1 MGPSGHWHIVPCD
14 EEDRGDRARG
24 RGRLQVKVAFDHQ
37 TFSLQ
42 RYGGVSRYFFELAS
56 RLPAHGVSEVSVVA
70 PLYINNY
77 LATDSGR
84 RLTRGRY
91 LERINADGL
100 SGLVPGVLLAANR
113 IAAPLAWRGPKPDIV
128 HETFFADKPV
138 GKGRRRVVTVYDMI
152 HELFAEE
159 TLGARKVSRAKRAA
173 VERADHVICIS
184 ENTRQDLVRLHG
196 IDPARTSVVH
206 LGYSLTAEANSAQ
219 PDTAGGRPTLLY
231 VGSRTGYKNFTSL
244 LQAYGSSPVL
254 REFELIAFGGHPLLP
269 DERKEIERLGIADR
283 VRFES
288 GSDRELAARYREA
301 SAFVFPSKYEGF
313 GIPPLEAMSH
323 GCPVVCS
330 NAGSIPEVVGDA
342 GAYFDPNNPEE
353 LRSALEGVAT
363 SEALQ
368 ADLRARGHARLH
380 EFSWDKCAAATA
392 AIYREII

>member
-1 MGPSGHWHIVPCD
+1 
-14 EEDRGDRARG
+14 
-24 RGRLQVKVAFDHQ
+24 VKVAFDHQ

-42 RYGGVSRYFFELAS
+42 RYGGVSRYFFELAT

-77 LATDSGR
+77 LAADSGR

-91 LERINADGL
+91 LSRVNAEGL
-100 SGLVPGVLLAANR
+100 SGVVPGLLLLANQL
-113 IAAPLAWRGPKPDIV
+113 AAPLAWRGANPDII
-128 HETFFADKPV
+128 HETFFAAKPV
-138 GKGRRRVVTVYDMI
+138 GKARRRVVTVYDMI

-184 ENTRQDLVRLHG
+184 ENTRQDLVRLFG
-196 IDPARTSVVH
+196 VDPARTSVVH
-206 LGYSLTAEANSAQ
+206 LGYSLTAQADPPHADSG
-219 PDTAGGRPTLLY
+219 DGRPTLLY
-231 VGSRTGYKNFTSL
+231 VGSRTGYKNFTTL

-254 REFELIAFGGHPLLP
+254 REFELIAFGGHPALP
-269 DERKEIERLGIADR
+269 DERKEIERLGITDR

-288 GSDRELAARYREA
+288 GSDRELAARYRAA
-301 SAFVFPSKYEGF
+301 SAFIFPSKYEGF

-342 GAYFDPNNPEE
+342 GVYFDPDNPEE
-353 LRSALEGVAT
+353 LRTALEGVAT
-363 SEALQ
+363 AEALQ
-368 ADLRARGHARLH
+368 ADLRARGYARIKA
-380 EFSWDKCAAATA
+380 FSWDNCAAATA
-392 AIYREII
+392 RIYREII